1 MNQYNLTDGL
11 YVKMNARGKELTAF
25 ENWKASF
32 IDLIGRNDQEEKA
45 RFSYSIEHEW
55 NDLFWKIAYR
65 AYLDSEKYGNG
76 KRVPYPKIDDAFMNF
91 FTNLTRLFFFI
102 SPGNQSLNAEDYKPG
117 LLSTVN
123 GVYEDHKEFRRT
135 LFDMLDTLH
144 EIDAANTSIHQF
156 FASIFTNGIESGKVR
171 LFDSSTDLFEA
182 ACSSD
187 KFSANHILLFAV
199 LSYCMKHK
207 MYIPDEKLLIYARFC
222 RNYLYEHNYFN
233 TADVSISPQIRVNE
247 MAQYLRFFDALASDA
262 DPLVSLREMELKDD
276 YALREKS
283 KLAYYQN
290 SKVLGLVEMLEDL
303 EYTYGNLSAF
313 TSVLEI
319 CMADEAYCAN
329 VWNAM
334 DAFIHAPA
342 LTKAQ
347 LFVALGYRGIEVR
360 NCSYGKAVFLGGEYK
375 GVSRWMV
382 HFRRK
387 YDTASPFNAWMKRYV
402 EAFSQENN
410 IETLVTQHIPTDKHS
425 TAYYLL
431 KYPDM
436 LAAQVSWK
444 ADRNQAPFYFA
455 MMKPWE
461 DLDMIAIHSFSSHP
475 LNNAYQV
482 CPMANAVAHKMDRFK
497 KYNDERRIGYSG
509 QFANKAGIVINEF
522 RNAWDK
528 IIFSMCF
535 GSWDWIVTKGLDQLP
550 ASLLEEL
557 HWNGEYYAL
566 EQNESKDLVETAVDF
581 MNKVLDDLGA

>member
-1 MNQYNLTDGL
+1 
-11 YVKMNARGKELTAF
+11 
-25 ENWKASF
+25 
-32 IDLIGRNDQEEKA
+32 
-45 RFSYSIEHEW
+45 
-55 NDLFWKIAYR
+55 
-65 AYLDSEKYGNG
+65 
-76 KRVPYPKIDDAFMNF
+76 
-91 FTNLTRLFFFI
+91 
-102 SPGNQSLNAEDYKPG
+102 
-117 LLSTVN
+117 
-123 GVYEDHKEFRRT
+123 
-135 LFDMLDTLH
+135 
-144 EIDAANTSIHQF
+144 
-156 FASIFTNGIESGKVR
+156 
-171 LFDSSTDLFEA
+171 
-182 ACSSD
+182 
-187 KFSANHILLFAV
+187 
-199 LSYCMKHK
+199 
-207 MYIPDEKLLIYARFC
+207 
-222 RNYLYEHNYFN
+222 
-233 TADVSISPQIRVNE
+233 
-247 MAQYLRFFDALASDA
+247 
-262 DPLVSLREMELKDD
+262 
-276 YALREKS
+276 
-283 KLAYYQN
+283 
-290 SKVLGLVEMLEDL
+290 
-303 EYTYGNLSAF
+303 
-313 TSVLEI
+313 
-319 CMADEAYCAN
+319 
-329 VWNAM
+329 
-334 DAFIHAPA
+334 
-342 LTKAQ
+342 
-347 LFVALGYRGIEVR
+347 
-360 NCSYGKAVFLGGEYK
+360 
-375 GVSRWMV
+375 MV